1 MGILHAPAADG
12 DCGPVQR
19 GNRRAGPGNGP
30 RPRGLGHPH
39 VPGRHLETPHA
50 PGQLRRRG
58 RARPEV
64 AEKGQGR
71 DWDVCVHRGCEREA
85 RVRVPQIWCRHA
97 LDWRPH
103 DCEPL
108 PHAGNRRRPPG
119 YGRPRSGEESRQSG
133 PGPVDRRPG
142 APERRRC
149 PETRRHPPRL
159 LHDQQPALPQ
169 HARLADRRRTAH
181 PLSGPPHLRRPVP
194 PRPTWAET
202 GST

>member
-1 MGILHAPAADG
+1 MGILHAPAPDG

-19 GNRRAGPGNGP
+19 GKRRAGPGNGP
-30 RPRGLGHPH
+30 RSRGLGHPH
-39 VPGRHLETPHA
+39 VPGGHLETPHA

-64 AEKGQGR
+64 AEKGEGR
-71 DWDVCVHRGCEREA
+71 DRDVCVHRGCEREA
-85 RVRVPQIWCRHA
+85 CVRVPQVRCRPA
-97 LDWRPH
+97 LDRRPH
-103 DCEPL
+103 DGQPL

-119 YGRPRSGEESRQSG
+119 YGCPRPGEESRQSG

-142 APERRRC
+142 APERRRR

-159 LHDQQPALPQ
+159 LHDQQPA
-169 HARLADRRRTAH
+169 
-181 PLSGPPHLRRPVP
+181 
-194 PRPTWAET
+194 RPTWAET